1 MISNKL
7 HHKLTVNAHACV
19 SNYKRE
25 TQKQNLERSDPL
37 GSVGGVGDFHDR
49 PSVVNGELFMSIM
62 TIQ

>member
-1 MISNKL
+1 M
-7 HHKLTVNAHACV
+7 

-37 GSVGGVGDFHDR
+37 GSVHVGGVGDFHDR
-49 PSVVNGELFMSIM
+49 PSVVNGELFMTIM